1 MSPVQDWPL
10 AICDAASV
18 DQADLVPSDIIF
30 SPDSI
35 TENFTVHFN
44 SQQRW
49 YWLPNQMDDEAL
61 VFKAFDS
68 DFAGGACE

>member
-1 MSPVQDWPL
+1 MQDWPL
-10 AICDAASV
+10 AICDATSV
-18 DQADLVPSDIIF
+18 NQADLVPSDIIF

-44 SQQRW
+44 PEQKW
-49 YWLPNQMDDEAL
+49 YWLPNQSEDEVL

-68 DFAGGACE
+68 DYTEGAGE